1 MKQQYTIR
9 PTNLEEFVGNSSVTS
24 LLKIYISSAKE
35 RKVSMDHT
43 MLYGPP
49 GVGKTSLANV
59 IANELNVNIV
69 SISAIN
75 IKFQSDLITILTS
88 IQENDVLF
96 IDEIHRLDKEI
107 EEMLYKVMEDF
118 KISIN
123 YKAPEGTKIL
133 ELDVEPFTLI
143 GATTILGNVSK
154 PLRDRF
160 PITFKLDLYS
170 DNEISDILKNVCNK
184 QGILFDTDGLLEIA
198 KRSKK
203 TPRIALNFLKRIY
216 DISLY
221 EKKTR
226 LTKDFIKYAFTR
238 LKIDENGLTQDDY
251 RIIKI
256 LYENYENRPV
266 SLKSI
271 AIIISESEINL
282 ENYYEPYLISQGI
295 IERTKQGRRLTKYGV
310 SLYKNAINL

>member
-170 DNEISDILKNVCNK
+170 DNEITDILKNVCNK

-226 LTKDFIKYAFTR
+226 LTKDFTKYAFTR
-238 LKIDENGLTQDDY
+238 LKIDEYGLTQDDY

>member
-170 DNEISDILKNVCNK
+170 DNEITDILKNVCNK